1 MVLLFALKTEE
12 VSIVFIPIFLVPHV
26 RNGVKYNDD
35 QYLVKL
41 ARPADVIAEPLYAN
55 NKPDHYAVGGA
66 VGGIIGLAE
75 GKGEFS
81 AHLMKLLSMIF
92 GKIL

>member
-1 MVLLFALKTEE
+1 M
-12 VSIVFIPIFLVPHV
+12 PIFLVPHV

-81 AHLMKLLSMIF
+81 AHF
-92 GKIL
+92 A

>member
-1 MVLLFALKTEE
+1 MLSKRKKFTNNILHLF
-12 VSIVFIPIFLVPHV
+12 FPVPHV

-41 ARPADVIAEPLYAN
+41 ARPADVVAEPLYAN

-75 GKGEFS
+75 GKGELPTLF
-81 AHLMKLLSMIF
+81 ALS
-92 GKIL
+92 KIY